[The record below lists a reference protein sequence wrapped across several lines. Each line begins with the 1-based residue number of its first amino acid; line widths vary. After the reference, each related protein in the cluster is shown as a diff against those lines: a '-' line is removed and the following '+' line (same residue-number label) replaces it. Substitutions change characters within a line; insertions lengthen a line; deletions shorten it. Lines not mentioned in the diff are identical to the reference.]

1 MIKLIHNACPFF
13 FDVMDDCLI
22 LQLLQV
28 SVTMIV
34 IFWIFLKNITLW
46 IYYIGFTVQLCR
58 MSLNI
63 LLFTISSRKYF
74 VVYFALGPAVY
85 VSLPIWISLI
95 FILPFS
101 WHAWMNEKK
110 SLWELRI
117 QMRLKML
124 RHMPVSEM
132 ISFNIFPFQ
141 FTGVLPDVTY
151 WLDTSYFQILNQS
164 KVTALPRAD
173 DHRWQSF
180 DREGHGLAVLPLPLG
195 SLHFSGACCFVFV
208 FLYLF
213 FLF

>member
-1 MIKLIHNACPFF
+1 MT
-13 FDVMDDCLI
+13 LI

-28 SVTMIV
+28 SVTMML

-46 IYYIGFTVQLCR
+46 IYYVGFTVQLCR
-58 MSLNI
+58 MALNI
-63 LLFTISSRKYF
+63 LLLTISSRKYF

-85 VSLPIWISLI
+85 VSLPIWIRLI

-124 RHMPVSEM
+124 RHMPCQKWYVLIFFPSSLLVS
-132 ISFNIFPFQ
+132 SQ
-141 FTGVLPDVTY
+141 TSRY
-151 WLDTSYFQILNQS
+151 WLATSYFQILNQS
-164 KVTALPRAD
+164 KVTTLPRAD

-195 SLHFSGACCFVFV
+195 NLHFSGACCFVFV